1 MSFILEALK
10 KSEQQRQQQTTPA
23 KTVHKRTL
31 SLQASSSGRRRF
43 PWLVP
48 GVLCLM
54 LLCGWWYYAQ
64 TDKLQ
69 TAPPEVSQS
78 TAPAPSRP
86 VATAETEVT
95 VTPPETLP
103 HEVTE
108 APPEPQSDPPQ
119 LAITVE
125 PSPVPRALGLPKT
138 TQTPPP
144 QKETFPTADRKTQ
157 TLDAPVETLVIS
169 QPEPAPIEQGFDPSS
184 ARLPL
189 YAELSGELRG
199 RMPAINMSMH
209 FYNKEPGRR
218 LVRINDL
225 LLHEGDWVARDLQLV
240 EITGDGVTLDFLG
253 KMFSLPRNRR

>member
-31 SLQASSSGRRRF
+31 SLKASSSGRRRF
-43 PWLVP
+43 PWLVS
-48 GVLCLM
+48 GLLFLI

-64 TDKLQ
+64 TSQ
-69 TAPPEVSQS
+69 SAAPEVSQS
-78 TAPAPSRP
+78 TAPAPP
-86 VATAETEVT
+86 QIVATPEAEVK
-95 VTPPETLP
+95 VTPPESLP
-103 HEVTE
+103 QEPTE
-108 APPEPQSDPPQ
+108 TALKAQSDLPQ

-138 TQTPPP
+138 TQPDPLP
-144 QKETFPTADRKTQ
+144 QREPFATTERNLQ
-157 TLDAPVETLVIS
+157 TIDPPVETLVVS
-169 QPEPAPIEQGFDPSS
+169 QPEPVPGEQEFSPSS
-184 ARLPL
+184 GRLPL

-209 FYNKEPGRR
+209 FYNKESGRR

-225 LLHEGDWVARDLQLV
+225 LLHEGDWVTRDLQLV
-240 EITGDGVTLDFLG
+240 EINGDGVTLDFLG